1 MIIKETPFVISWSN
15 FCWID
20 SSADNREDLCL
31 HGEVTVTIGDT
42 QLSYSCCTS
51 AAALQMLRTLTQ
63 DHKIT
68 PHEQMLPCCGHSL
81 FASDDLRKVTISG
94 CDNGIDYSVTHKE
107 DTVIIETEEGIL
119 YTVSL
124 LKYRAE
130 VLRFSRA
137 VEKFYRQCSPKI
149 LPNEPYEKN
158 GYFAFWNEWTH
169 HMFEAMCLFENQ
181 LLNQALLSTHC
192 CKEFQLDCGN
202 PYDNSLNTRKE
213 YIDACSQLAINLYM
227 QQHFANNLAVIYED
241 KYNCAVKNEKD
252 FIELCLTSVE
262 SQSYPF
268 HWMDE
273 EETYYGIRHIW
284 KANRIDI
291 ETLFRKIITSDL
303 GDNTELDCSV
313 YIIDIETG
321 TVFFLYDDRGMD
333 IFYELN

>member
-81 FASDDLRKVTISG
+81 FASDDLSKVTISG

-124 LKYRAE
+124 PKYRAK
-130 VLRFSRA
+130 VLEFARA

-149 LPNEPYEKN
+149 LPTEPYEKD
-158 GYFAFWNEWTH
+158 GYLAFWNEWTH
-169 HMFEAMCLFENQ
+169 HMFEAMHLYENQ
-181 LLNQALLSTHC
+181 LLSRALLSTHYRNEC
-192 CKEFQLDCGN
+192 ELDDGS
-202 PYDNSLNTRKE
+202 PYDASQNARKE
-213 YIDACSQLAINLYM
+213 YIGACSQLAINLYM
-227 QQHFANNLAVIYED
+227 QQHFTNNLAVVYED

-252 FIELCLTSVE
+252 LIELCLTSVE
-262 SQSYPF
+262 SQSYSF

-273 EETYYGIRHIW
+273 EESYYGIRHIW
-284 KANRIDI
+284 KARRIDI

-313 YIIDIETG
+313 YIIDLETG
-321 TVFFLYDDRGMD
+321 TVFFLYDDRGID
-333 IFYELN
+333 IYYELN

>member
-1 MIIKETPFVISWSN
+1 
-15 FCWID
+15 
-20 SSADNREDLCL
+20 
-31 HGEVTVTIGDT
+31 
-42 QLSYSCCTS
+42 
-51 AAALQMLRTLTQ
+51 
-63 DHKIT
+63 
-68 PHEQMLPCCGHSL
+68 
-81 FASDDLRKVTISG
+81 
-94 CDNGIDYSVTHKE
+94 
-107 DTVIIETEEGIL
+107 
-119 YTVSL
+119 
-124 LKYRAE
+124 
-130 VLRFSRA
+130 
-137 VEKFYRQCSPKI
+137 
-149 LPNEPYEKN
+149 
-158 GYFAFWNEWTH
+158 
-169 HMFEAMCLFENQ
+169 MFEAMCLFENQ
-181 LLNQALLSTHC
+181 LLNQALLSTHR

-227 QQHFANNLAVIYED
+227 QQHFTNNLAVIYED

-273 EETYYGIRHIW
+273 EETYYGIRYIW

-313 YIIDIETG
+313 YIIDLETG